1 MKTISKMSDWD
12 QERLTEKKVKTETD
26 KFIQPVRKRKGWY
39 SRPQSSQQLEKL
51 PYEASKWQCPYNFN
65 TE

>member
-1 MKTISKMSDWD
+1 MKTIWKMSDWD
-12 QERLTEKKVKTETD
+12 QEGLTEKKVKTETD
-26 KFIQPVRKRKGWY
+26 KLIQPVRKQKGWY

-51 PYEASKWQCPYNFN
+51 RYEASKWQCPYNFN